1 MTVREIL
8 KVLRKDGWYTTN
20 QEGSHIRNCRK
31 ITTQTSKPFMMYD
44 HP

>member
-20 QEGSHIRNCRK
+20 QEKSQYQ
-31 ITTQTSKPFMMYD
+31 TTTET
-44 HP
+44 